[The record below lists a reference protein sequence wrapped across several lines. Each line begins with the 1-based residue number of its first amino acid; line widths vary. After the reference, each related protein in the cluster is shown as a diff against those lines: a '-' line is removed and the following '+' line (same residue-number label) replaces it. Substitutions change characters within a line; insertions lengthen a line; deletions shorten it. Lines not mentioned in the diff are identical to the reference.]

1 MRDTMEE
8 SEFSGNK
15 VLILITDVG
24 QGRGVGFFSNI
35 VKGIKTHA

>member
-1 MRDTMEE
+1 MEE

-24 QGRGVGFFSNI
+24 QGKAVFGSNYA
-35 VKGIKTHA
+35 VEVT